1 MVYVSGKPYY
11 ESMKAYENENVHIV
25 PYVND
30 MPSLMHITDL
40 IVSRAGASTLAE
52 LTALGIPAILIPS
65 PYVAANHQEYNAR
78 ELVNNQAA
86 DMILEKDLT
95 GEKLI
100 STIDAIINDESR
112 LNVLKE
118 NAQKLGKPNALED
131 MYRVIVDMLGK

>member
-1 MVYVSGKPYY
+1 M
-11 ESMKAYENENVHIV
+11 
-25 PYVND
+25 
-30 MPSLMHITDL
+30 
-40 IVSRAGASTLAE
+40 
-52 LTALGIPAILIPS
+52 IPS
-65 PYVAANHQEYNAR
+65 PYVSANHQEYNAR

-86 DMILEKDLT
+86 DMILEKDLI

-100 STIDAIINDESR
+100 FTIDAIINDESR

>member
-1 MVYVSGKPYY
+1 
-11 ESMKAYENENVHIV
+11 
-25 PYVND
+25 
-30 MPSLMHITDL
+30 
-40 IVSRAGASTLAE
+40 
-52 LTALGIPAILIPS
+52 
-65 PYVAANHQEYNAR
+65 
-78 ELVNNQAA
+78 
-86 DMILEKDLT
+86 MILEKDLT

>member
-1 MVYVSGKPYY
+1 
-11 ESMKAYENENVHIV
+11 MKAYENENVHIV

-52 LTALGIPAILIPS
+52 LTALGVPAILIPS
-65 PYVAANHQEYNAR
+65 PYVSANHQEYNAR